1 MEKRLAI
8 IRLRGRTG
16 INKNIALTLELMKLQ
31 RVNSC
36 IIAKESPELLGM
48 LKKAKDYITWG
59 VIDEAPLKAVLE
71 KRKGVELNG
80 GRILLRLN
88 PARGGL
94 GSRGIKASFTNSG
107 ALGNRKDKIADLLM
121 KMV

>member
-1 MEKRLAI
+1 MEKQLAI

-31 RVNSC
+31 RVNTC

-59 VIDEAPLKAVLE
+59 VIDEASLKIALE

-80 GRILLRLN
+80 GRILLRLH

-94 GSRGIKASFTNSG
+94 GSRGIKAAFTNSG
-107 ALGNRKDKIADLLM
+107 ALGDRKDKIAELLK
-121 KMV
+121 KMI